1 MRHVETR
8 EPTNS
13 VDNGHQRVTRHHTH
27 HPLPHR
33 GGMFEVDCSNI
44 AALSNSGGGGL
55 NVVVDNAALVSNK
68 VLDKNNVR
76 FDRKYTDTNAYGKH
90 AHNRPIPN
98 AKTVVAKSTNAYG
111 NYDNKSKG
119 IMSAYHVN
127 GSIGRGNEP
136 RVSAS
141 ITTIDT
147 LDPQYRPLPVL
158 SKLPGVFDNGMSS
171 TVSNTQK
178 LTCGPR
184 QRQVMDTSQDGSIT
198 ESIQTTSIQAN
209 VQPVVTPKSFVQR
222 GTLARLYVVSMFTGV
237 AVLGG
242 VGGADSHEQVFVSFA
257 LFFGVFVPVVVLH
270 GTMVVHRVWALV
282 PMVLYV
288 VYTPVGVALSIIYK
302 THAFISVSLILV
314 GVFFL
319 MAGVYGMGRILSA
332 GGLSLFIWLCFGFGV
347 DTPDRGDI
355 VALVVI
361 PGLQII
367 YVCIAGI
374 VCVMSLPE
382 CGSVYDMGRLR
393 DNIRDMC

>member
-1 MRHVETR
+1 
-8 EPTNS
+8 
-13 VDNGHQRVTRHHTH
+13 
-27 HPLPHR
+27 
-33 GGMFEVDCSNI
+33 
-44 AALSNSGGGGL
+44 
-55 NVVVDNAALVSNK
+55 
-68 VLDKNNVR
+68 
-76 FDRKYTDTNAYGKH
+76 
-90 AHNRPIPN
+90 
-98 AKTVVAKSTNAYG
+98 
-111 NYDNKSKG
+111 
-119 IMSAYHVN
+119 
-127 GSIGRGNEP
+127 
-136 RVSAS
+136 
-141 ITTIDT
+141 
-147 LDPQYRPLPVL
+147 
-158 SKLPGVFDNGMSS
+158 
-171 TVSNTQK
+171 
-178 LTCGPR
+178 
-184 QRQVMDTSQDGSIT
+184 
-198 ESIQTTSIQAN
+198 
-209 VQPVVTPKSFVQR
+209 
-222 GTLARLYVVSMFTGV
+222 
-237 AVLGG
+237 
-242 VGGADSHEQVFVSFA
+242 VSFA